1 MNLKSVFALVL
12 LTIVTSS
19 SVVYFLM
26 REGTEDNADDT
37 ICLNYSNE
45 RIPKLQKGFIDG
57 MKKNYFDNQLGK
69 LNSLN
74 TENKTNL
81 EGGDT
86 QSLRFDLEKLKNFIY
101 HVEKNAKKYKIDS
114 KNLGIRMH
122 YIAYPNNDNWNKYE
136 DLSGFDKEEKYRSRM
151 SLILIP
157 TNKVK
162 NNEGK
167 YVDVDFNLL
176 TNKKLDLT
184 PYNPASNNLR
194 MNRTN
199 QVIDKQDVLA
209 ENHAGAIPPYS
220 IQ

>member
-1 MNLKSVFALVL
+1 MNLKSVLALVL
-12 LTIVTSS
+12 LTMVTTAG
-19 SVVYFLM
+19 VVYYLM
-26 REGTEDNADDT
+26 NEEPENIVDES
-37 ICLNYSNE
+37 ICLNYSKDQA
-45 RIPKLQKGFIDG
+45 PKLKKSFIDG
-57 MKKNYFDNQLGK
+57 MKQNYFNNQLSV
-69 LNSLN
+69 LNGPN
-74 TENKTNL
+74 VQNRTNL

-101 HVEKNAKKYKIDS
+101 HVEKNAKKYNIDS

-122 YIAYPNNDNWNKYE
+122 YIAYPNNDSWIKYE

-209 ENHAGAIPPYS
+209 ENHAGVIPPYS